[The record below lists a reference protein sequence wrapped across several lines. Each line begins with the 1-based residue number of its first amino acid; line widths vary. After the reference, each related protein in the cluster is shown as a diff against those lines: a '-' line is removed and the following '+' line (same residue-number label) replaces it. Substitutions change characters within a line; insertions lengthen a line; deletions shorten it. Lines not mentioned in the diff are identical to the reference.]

1 MSYETIKAKYAEKVK
16 AQTSTEATAKAK
28 MDNLAR
34 QLEQA
39 EQELHEAATLRN
51 KVINKENADA
61 YYEALQK
68 RNRIERE
75 YKEAKQVYED
85 TCAGEVVEKIC
96 ERIM

>member
-1 MSYETIKAKYAEKVK
+1 MSYEKIKAKYADKVK

-28 MDNLAR
+28 MDALAR

-61 YYEALQK
+61 YNEAMMK
-68 RNRIERE
+68 RNRLQRE
-75 YKEAKQVYED
+75 YKEAKAEYED
-85 TCAGEVVEKIC
+85 AYVGDVVKDVC

>member
-1 MSYETIKAKYAEKVK
+1 MSYEAIKAKYADKVK

-28 MDNLAR
+28 MDDLAR

-51 KVINKENADA
+51 KVINKKNADA
-61 YYEALQK
+61 YYEALQE

-75 YKEAKQVYED
+75 YKEAKKAYED

>member
-1 MSYETIKAKYAEKVK
+1 MSYETIKAKYTDKVK

-28 MDNLAR
+28 MDDLAR

-51 KVINKENADA
+51 KVISKENADA
-61 YYEALQK
+61 YYEAMQK

-75 YKEAKQVYED
+75 YKEAKKAYED

>member
-39 EQELHEAATLRN
+39 EQELYEAGTLRN

-61 YYEALQK
+61 YYEALKK

-75 YKEAKQVYED
+75 YKEAKQAYED
-85 TCAGEVVEKIC
+85 TCAGDVVEKIC

>member
-1 MSYETIKAKYAEKVK
+1 MSYETIKAKYADKAK
-16 AQTSTEATAKAK
+16 AQTSTEATAKAN

-39 EQELHEAATLRN
+39 ERELHEAGTLRN
-51 KVINKENADA
+51 KVINKENSDA

-68 RNRIERE
+68 RNLIERE
-75 YKEAKQVYED
+75 YKEAKQAYED

>member
-1 MSYETIKAKYAEKVK
+1 MSYEKIKEKYAEKVK

-51 KVINKENADA
+51 KVINKENSDA

-75 YKEAKQVYED
+75 YKEAKQAYED
-85 TCAGEVVEKIC
+85 TCAGEVMEKIC

>member
-1 MSYETIKAKYAEKVK
+1 MSYETIKAKYADKAK
-16 AQTSTEATAKAK
+16 AQTSTEVTAKAK
-28 MDNLAR
+28 MDDLAR

-51 KVINKENADA
+51 KVISKENADA
-61 YYEALQK
+61 YNEAMMK
-68 RNRIERE
+68 RNRLQRE
-75 YKEAKQVYED
+75 YNEAKKAYED